1 MGSDNATVQGQTSHN
16 HSMEL
21 LEVHEDALATSGA
34 VSLALGL
41 ALAANMSW
49 HLRISSE
56 ASGRGVLRLV
66 QLQHRLRM
74 LCVPVIVAQLL
85 ILTTKVLVFRSNS
98 SWMNLFPHQIPLLYY
113 WNSISSLL
121 VFKEWAHY

>member
-1 MGSDNATVQGQTSHN
+1 MGSDNATVQGRTSHN

-21 LEVHEDALATSGA
+21 LEVHEDALATSSA

-74 LCVPVIVAQLL
+74 LCAPIIVAQLL
-85 ILTTKVLVFRSNS
+85 ILTTKVLVFRIYS
-98 SWMNLFPHQIPLLYY
+98 SWMNLFTHSIPLLYY
-113 WNSISSLL
+113 WNSI
-121 VFKEWAHY
+121 

>member
-1 MGSDNATVQGQTSHN
+1 
-16 HSMEL
+16 MEL
-21 LEVHEDALATSGA
+21 LEVHEDALATSSA

-85 ILTTKVLVFRSNS
+85 ILTTKVLVFSINL
-98 SWMNLFPHQIPLLYY
+98 SWIIFLHTKYHTFFIGIPLHHY
-113 WNSISSLL
+113 WYLRNGLAASLDL
-121 VFKEWAHY
+121 TKL

>member
-21 LEVHEDALATSGA
+21 LEVHEDALATSSA

-41 ALAANMSW
+41 ALATNMSW
-49 HLRISSE
+49 HLQISSE

-66 QLQHRLRM
+66 QLQHRLKL
-74 LCVPVIVAQLL
+74 LCVPIIMAQLL
-85 ILTTKVLVFRSNS
+85 ILATKVPVFIWDKTCIN
-98 SWMNLFPHQIPLLYY
+98 Y
-113 WNSISSLL
+113 WIL
-121 VFKEWAHY
+121 

>member
-1 MGSDNATVQGQTSHN
+1 MGSGNATVQGRTSHN

-21 LEVHEDALATSGA
+21 LEVHEDALATSSA

-74 LCVPVIVAQLL
+74 LCAPIIVAQLL
-85 ILTTKVLVFRSNS
+85 ILTTKVLVFSINL
-98 SWMNLFPHQIPLLYY
+98 SWIIFLHSKYH
-113 WNSISSLL
+113 SLL
-121 VFKEWAHY
+121 LEFHYITTGI